1 MMPGGSYI
9 VNEKGEEVLVERT
22 LSVEEAAAIAAAE
35 TAEAQ
40 PASPEAATTDGPA
53 APEASAVTEA
63 QAEPEASTRRG
74 KRENV

>member
-22 LSVEEAAAIAAAE
+22 LSVEEAAVIAAAE
-35 TAEAQ
+35 TAATE
-40 PASPEAATTDGPA
+40 PASPEPA
-53 APEASAVTEA
+53 APEASPVSEA
-63 QAEPEASTRRG
+63 AAEPEASTRRG

>member
-1 MMPGGSYI
+1 MMPGGSYT

-35 TAEAQ
+35 
-40 PASPEAATTDGPA
+40 AAAADPVPA
-53 APEASAVTEA
+53 APETSPAAEA
-63 QAEPEASTRRG
+63 PAEPEASTRRG